1 MIVWAPRGFDTFVG
15 LDHPLANI
23 ESEVCCAV
31 EDNVHDG
38 LEGVRRQPL
47 RRRNEIARGVVDHHV
62 GEAWWWWALLNRLYL
77 LKRVLT
83 LTKMYRDGQSVKALF
98 RVYKNK
104 SLT

>member
-1 MIVWAPRGFDTFVG
+1 MAKNAPPRIHSNEGFFRKYNYMKIAVFDTGLSPPGFDTFVG

-38 LEGVRRQPL
+38 LEGVGRQPF

-62 GEAWWWWALLNRLYL
+62 GEA
-77 LKRVLT
+77 
-83 LTKMYRDGQSVKALF
+83 
-98 RVYKNK
+98 
-104 SLT
+104 